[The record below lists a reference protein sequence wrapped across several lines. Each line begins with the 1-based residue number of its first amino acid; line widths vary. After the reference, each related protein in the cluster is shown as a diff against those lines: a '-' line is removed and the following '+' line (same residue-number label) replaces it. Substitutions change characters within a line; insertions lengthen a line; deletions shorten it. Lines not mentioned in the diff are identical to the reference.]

1 MKKEDISMKF
11 MITTIL
17 CICFLF
23 VLPLSAEG
31 KKSVE
36 KNHFLNVNSNIKN
49 KELKSELEGIKQD
62 FEFNRQKI
70 QDYYTK
76 EIEHLKEERRSEIKA
91 LKKQFAGQRE
101 TLLKK
106 YGEDRKVDSAK
117 SKQANPSDKKPIR
130 KPK

>member
-1 MKKEDISMKF
+1 MKSMK
-11 MITTIL
+11 TTIL
-17 CICFLF
+17 NTCFLLI
-23 VLPLSAEG
+23 LPLSAE
-31 KKSVE
+31 SE
-36 KNHFLNVNSNIKN
+36 KLVTKGHFLSVNPNIKN
-49 KELKSELEGIKQD
+49 KELKSELEKLKQD

-76 EIEHLKEERRSEIKA
+76 EIERLKEERRSEIKA
-91 LKKQFAGQRE
+91 LKKQYAGQRE

-117 SKQANPSDKKPIR
+117 PMQANPSDKKPIR

>member
-11 MITTIL
+11 MRTTIL

-31 KKSVE
+31 KEPVE
-36 KNHFLNVNSNIKN
+36 KNHFLSVNPNIKN
-49 KELKSELEGIKQD
+49 KEMKSELEELKQD
-62 FEFNRQKI
+62 FDFDRQKI

-76 EIEHLKEERRSEIKA
+76 EIESLKKERRSEIKA
-91 LKKQFAGQRE
+91 LKKQFTGQRE

-106 YGEDRKVDSAK
+106 YVENRKLDRSKP
-117 SKQANPSDKKPIR
+117 KQANSFAKKPIR
-130 KPK
+130 QSK

>member
-1 MKKEDISMKF
+1 MKF
-11 MITTIL
+11 MRITIL
-17 CICFLF
+17 SICFLF

-31 KKSVE
+31 KKPVE
-36 KNHFLNVNSNIKN
+36 KNHFLNVNPNIKN
-49 KELKSELEGIKQD
+49 KELKSELEVLKQD
-62 FEFNRQKI
+62 FDFARQKI

-76 EIEHLKEERRSEIKA
+76 EIEHLMEERRSEEKA

-101 TLLKK
+101 ALLKK

-117 SKQANPSDKKPIR
+117 PVQVNPSDKKPIR

>member
-1 MKKEDISMKF
+1 MKLMK
-11 MITTIL
+11 ITIL

-23 VLPLSAEG
+23 VIPLSAEG

-76 EIEHLKEERRSEIKA
+76 EIEYLKEERRSEIKA

-106 YGEDRKVDSAK
+106 YGEDRNINRLKLM
-117 SKQANPSDKKPIR
+117 QENPSDKQPIR

>member
-1 MKKEDISMKF
+1 MQFIRK
-11 MITTIL
+11 TIL
-17 CICFLF
+17 YICFLF

-36 KNHFLNVNSNIKN
+36 KNHFLNANPNIKN
-49 KELKSELEGIKQD
+49 EELKSELDGIKQD
-62 FEFNRQKI
+62 FEFARQKI

-76 EIEHLKEERRSEIKA
+76 EIEKLKEDRRFEIKA
-91 LKKQFAGQRE
+91 LKKQYAGQRE

-106 YGEDRKVDSAK
+106 YGEVPKVDSAK
-117 SKQANPSDKKPIR
+117 PKQANQSDKKPLR

>member
-11 MITTIL
+11 MKITIL

-23 VLPLSAEG
+23 VIPLLAEG

-36 KNHFLNVNSNIKN
+36 KNHFMNVNPNIKN
-49 KELKSELEGIKQD
+49 EELKSELEGIKQD

-70 QDYYTK
+70 RDYYTK

-91 LKKQFAGQRE
+91 LKKQFAGQRK

-106 YGEDRKVDSAK
+106 YEEDRKVDSVK
-117 SKQANPSDKKPIR
+117 PVQVNPPDKKSIR

>member
-11 MITTIL
+11 MRTTIL

-31 KKSVE
+31 KKSAE
-36 KNHFLNVNSNIKN
+36 KGHFLSVNPNIKN
-49 KELKSELEGIKQD
+49 KELISELEKLKHDFD
-62 FEFNRQKI
+62 FERQKT
-70 QDYYTK
+70 QDYYIK
-76 EIEHLKEERRSEIKA
+76 EIERLKEERFSEMKA
-91 LKKQFAGQRE
+91 LKEQFVGQKE

-106 YGEDRKVDSAK
+106 YGEDRKLNR
-117 SKQANPSDKKPIR
+117 SKPTKANPSDKKPIR

>member
-1 MKKEDISMKF
+1 MKF
-11 MITTIL
+11 MRTTIL

-31 KKSVE
+31 KEPVE
-36 KNHFLNVNSNIKN
+36 KNHFLSVSPNIKN
-49 KELKSELEGIKQD
+49 KELKSELEELKQD

-76 EIEHLKEERRSEIKA
+76 EIERLKEERRSEIKA
-91 LKKQFAGQRE
+91 LKKQFAGQRK

-106 YGEDRKVDSAK
+106 YGED
-117 SKQANPSDKKPIR
+117 SKLNRSKPMQENPSDKKPIR

>member
-1 MKKEDISMKF
+1 MKF
-11 MITTIL
+11 MRTTIL
-17 CICFLF
+17 SICFLF

-31 KKSVE
+31 KIPAEKS
-36 KNHFLNVNSNIKN
+36 HFLSVNPNIKN
-49 KELKSELEGIKQD
+49 KELKSELEKLKQD

-76 EIEHLKEERRSEIKA
+76 EIERLKEERRSEIKA
-91 LKKQFAGQRE
+91 LKKQFAGQRK

-106 YGEDRKVDSAK
+106 YEEDRKVDSVK
-117 SKQANPSDKKPIR
+117 PVQVNPSDKKPIR

>member
-1 MKKEDISMKF
+1 MKF
-11 MITTIL
+11 MRKTIL

-31 KKSVE
+31 KKPAE
-36 KNHFLNVNSNIKN
+36 KSHFLSVNPNIKN
-49 KELKSELEGIKQD
+49 KELKSELEELKKD
-62 FEFNRQKI
+62 FEYNRQKI

-106 YGEDRKVDSAK
+106 YGEDRKLNR
-117 SKQANPSDKKPIR
+117 SKPIKANPSDKKPIR

>member
-1 MKKEDISMKF
+1 MKF
-11 MITTIL
+11 MRITIL
-17 CICFLF
+17 SVGFLF
-23 VLPLSAEG
+23 VIPLSAEG

-36 KNHFLNVNSNIKN
+36 KNHFMNVNSNIKN

-70 QDYYTK
+70 QDYYIK

>member
-1 MKKEDISMKF
+1 MKF
-11 MITTIL
+11 MRTTIL
-17 CICFLF
+17 SICFLF

-31 KKSVE
+31 KKPAEKSHFMSV
-36 KNHFLNVNSNIKN
+36 NPNIKN
-49 KELKSELEGIKQD
+49 KELKSELEELKQD

-76 EIEHLKEERRSEIKA
+76 DIERLKEERRSEIKA
-91 LKKQFAGQRE
+91 LKKQFVGQRE

-106 YGEDRKVDSAK
+106 YGEDRNINRLKLM
-117 SKQANPSDKKPIR
+117 QENPSDKQPIR